1 MTTRPTVILTRRWP
15 ASVEAE
21 LQQRYRVTLNE
32 DDHPFSSREL
42 QSALQHYDAVCPTVT
57 DALTAEVLNTAPLRC
72 RILANYGVG
81 VNHIDIETAAAKGI
95 TVTNTPGV
103 LTDCTADIAITLLL
117 MVARRAG
124 EGERQVRSGRWQG
137 WRPTHLLGTKITGK
151 TLGIIGMGRIGQAVA
166 RRAQFGFGMKILYFH
181 PRPLANDALAGL
193 NATACASIDQLLPQC
208 DFVSLHCPG
217 GQRNFH
223 LIDARRLGLMPSHAF
238 LINTSRGEV
247 VDTEALIQALKRGT
261 IRGAGLDVYENEPHV
276 DPQLCALEN
285 AVLLPHLGSATVE
298 TREAMG
304 LRVLANLGA
313 FFSGRT
319 PPDCVV

>member
-15 ASVEAE
+15 PSVEAQ
-21 LQQRYRVTLNE
+21 LRRRYEVTLNE
-32 DDHPFSSREL
+32 DDHPFSSQDL

-57 DALTAEVLNTAPLRC
+57 DSITAEVLNTTPLRC

-81 VNHIDIETAAAKGI
+81 VNHIDLETAAAKGI

-117 MVARRAG
+117 MAARRAG
-124 EGERQVRSGRWQG
+124 EGEREVRAGRWRG
-137 WRPTHLLGTKITGK
+137 WRPTHLLGTKVTGK

-166 RRAQFGFGMKILYFH
+166 KRARHGFGMKILYFH
-181 PRPLANDALAGL
+181 PRPVADETLTGL
-193 NATACASIDQLLPQC
+193 DATACASIDELLPQC

-223 LIDARRLGLMPSHAF
+223 LIDAHRLALMPSHAF
-238 LINTSRGEV
+238 LINTARGDV
-247 VDTEALIQALKRGT
+247 VDTEALIQGLKEAA
-261 IRGAGLDVYENEPHV
+261 IRGAGLDVYENEPQI
-276 DPQLCALEN
+276 DPRLLALDN
-285 AVLLPHLGSATVE
+285 VVLLPHLGSATEE

-304 LRVLANLGA
+304 LRVLTNLDA
-313 FFSGRT
+313 FFSGQT
-319 PPDCVV
+319 PPDIVA